1 MNPMA
6 TSRRIQ
12 SDNRAADDTSGA
24 VERLDVVPLL
34 KAYRAALRLARHPPA
49 SLDLP
54 PALERLHRWLRP
66 TLGCDYFV
74 TRQVRRRV
82 GALERALTA
91 RVAIG
96 EVDENDRAELEALR
110 TFRSSLAPPPGRGW
124 TVAGL
129 IAAILL
135 TQVLVGRL
143 SYLLLYVGTTAGK
156 GSSFETALSRVSL
169 SPDVRSV
176 GDVGRALTS
185 ADFFDLGV
193 VVLSV
198 VCVLYLFARPFACG
212 YRLAQLCLGGRV
224 RLSERRRESPLCRQA
239 ARLAI
244 PAQEA
249 AVARIADA
257 EFQRDAP
264 IDIVVKA
271 APCIA
276 IGYVAVG
283 LTRFGGGTG
292 ISTRE
297 AAWMLASAALLGSIA
312 WLSRRVAWLGA
323 GWAAVLSLVAVLGV
337 AVMFQLIVEREA
349 RADSAA
355 DVWLAIY
362 AVTLM
367 RLAWLAWYAR
377 GGGRTLMWLAAPLA
391 VIVAIGIIARYHDS
405 GTFDRAEALA
415 IDGLSAVP
423 HVSRYDLQVLLVS
436 HRSLVDADLRAQ
448 DLHDL
453 SLRDKDLTGAQL
465 ALADLRAT
473 DLQGAD
479 LSHADLHGARAF
491 SAVLQH
497 ANLKNADLRCSDLG
511 SADLRGADL
520 RHAKLSGATFVRAV
534 ADDQTLWPTGFDVR
548 QHEITHS
555 NHVVATTR
563 EAYSFD
569 DLIGCLISPEP

>member
-1 MNPMA
+1 MA
-6 TSRRIQ
+6 TSRRIR
-12 SDNRAADDTSGA
+12 SDDRAAGETSGV

-34 KAYRAALRLARHPPA
+34 KAYRAALRLARRPPA
-49 SLDLP
+49 SLDLS

-66 TLGCDYFV
+66 TVGCDYFV

-91 RVAIG
+91 RVAVG
-96 EVDENDRAELEALR
+96 DVDENDRAELEALR

-135 TQVLVGRL
+135 TQAVVGRL
-143 SYLLLYVGTTAGK
+143 SYLLSYVGATAGK
-156 GSSFETALSRVSL
+156 GSSLETALNGVSL

-176 GDVGRALTS
+176 GDLGRALTS
-185 ADFFDLGV
+185 ADFIDLGV

-198 VCVLYLFARPFACG
+198 VCVLYLFARPLACG
-212 YRLAQLCLGGRV
+212 YRLAQLCLDGRV
-224 RLSERRRESPLCRQA
+224 RLSQRRRQSPLCRQA

-257 EFQRDAP
+257 QFQRDAP
-264 IDIVVKA
+264 IDILVKA

-276 IGYVAVG
+276 IAYVAVG
-283 LTRFGGGTG
+283 LTRFGGGMG

-297 AAWMLASAALLGSIA
+297 AAWVLASAALLGSIA
-312 WLSRRVAWLGA
+312 WLPRRVTWLGA
-323 GWAAVLSLVAVLGV
+323 AQWAAVLSLVVVLGLGV
-337 AVMFQLIVEREA
+337 VFELIVDQEA
-349 RADSAA
+349 LADSAA

-362 AVTLM
+362 VVTLM

-377 GGGRTLMWLAAPLA
+377 GGGRTLMWLAVPFA

-415 IDGLSAVP
+415 IEHLSDVP
-423 HVSRYDLQVLLVS
+423 HVSRYDLQV
-436 HRSLVDADLRAQ
+436 
-448 DLHDL
+448 LHDL

-473 DLQGAD
+473 DLRSAD
-479 LSHADLHGARAF
+479 LAHADLHGARAF
-491 SAVLQH
+491 SAGLRH
-497 ANLKNADLRCSDLG
+497 ANLKNADLRCSDLR

-520 RHAKLSGATFVRAV
+520 RHARLTGATFVNAV
-534 ADDQTLWPTGFDVR
+534 ADDQTLWPAGFDVR

-555 NHVVATTR
+555 DHVAATTR
-563 EAYSFD
+563 EDYSFD
-569 DLIGCLISPEP
+569 DLIACLVFP